1 MQKPRSVNLSTTF
14 IPGSW
19 TQSIAVPVAF
29 DTNSAKVS
37 SAIEKKSLA
46 GTERR
51 EQSNKSQ
58 LFNFS
63 LL

>member
-1 MQKPRSVNLSTTF
+1 VLIYQPTF

-37 SAIEKKSLA
+37 SAIERSLA
-46 GTERR
+46 GTKKKKK
-51 EQSNKSQ
+51 QSNKSQ
-58 LFNFS
+58 LFNFFIIKNKS
-63 LL
+63 

>member
-1 MQKPRSVNLSTTF
+1 VLIYQPTF

-37 SAIEKKSLA
+37 SAIERSLA
-46 GTERR
+46 GTKKRK
-51 EQSNKSQ
+51 NKVINLSSSI
-58 LFNFS
+58 F

>member
-37 SAIEKKSLA
+37 SAIERSLA
-46 GTERR
+46 GTKKKRT
-51 EQSNKSQ
+51 KY
-58 LFNFS
+58 
-63 LL
+63 